1 MANYALVT
9 AAGRSRRMGGANK
22 LLLEFDGLPVLVH
35 TLRRFE
41 QSPLIEAV
49 ALSAPPDQL
58 ELYRQLCRDHGLLKV
73 RWVVAGGSERQYSIS
88 NALEEMQIE
97 ADDLVMIHDG
107 ARPLI
112 DEPLLARLVAGLAG
126 AQGVLPMLPL
136 KDTIK
141 RVREG
146 IIDCTLDRSVL
157 FAAQTPQVFPF
168 GAIRQAHRR
177 ARQEDFLGTDDA
189 SLIEWMGGKVVM
201 VEGKATNIKITTPDD
216 LVLMRVYLE
225 AESVGR

>member
-22 LLLEFDGLPVLVH
+22 LLLEFEGLPVLVH
-35 TLRRFE
+35 TLRRFQ
-41 QSPLIEAV
+41 QSPLIEGI

-58 ELYRQLCRDHGLLKV
+58 ELYHQLCQAHALTKV
-73 RWVVAGGSERQYSIS
+73 GWVVAGGSERQYSIS

-97 ADDLVMIHDG
+97 PDDVVMIHDG

-112 DEPLLARLVAGLAG
+112 DEQLLARLVEGLAG

-141 RVREG
+141 RVQQGVVE
-146 IIDCTLDRSVL
+146 CTLDRSVL

-168 GAIRQAHRR
+168 QAIRAAHRQ
-177 ARQEDFLGTDDA
+177 ARQQDFLGTDDA
-189 SLIEWMGGKVVM
+189 SLIEWVGGKVVM